1 MLIFDWSSYVCS
13 SDLLHD
19 QAEAGHFLSEHEVAF
34 GDRLSNGSLILSAE
48 QVPAAFNAETIF
60 VVEHLVYDGFN
71 LLDAGGAPCAG
82 SCRVRMDGPNKSVAL
97 TVRIIEGRLFL
108 E

>member
-1 MLIFDWSSYVCS
+1 MTGFFFKQKTAYERRMSDGSSRRVLFRS
-13 SDLLHD
+13 
-19 QAEAGHFLSEHEVAF
+19 
-34 GDRLSNGSLILSAE
+34 LSNGSLILSAE

-60 VVEHLVYDGFN
+60 GVEHLVYDGFN
-71 LLDAGGAPCAG
+71 LLNAGGAPCAG